1 MNYQDYLQMLQEKIG
16 AAVFSTIDE
25 NGQPQA
31 RYINVGV
38 GNENGV
44 FFMTSPKTDFF
55 KQLEENPSIAITG
68 MSNEDKQIQVIRL
81 QGQVRKV
88 DKKYLAEILKDNPY
102 VNDVY
107 PNEDDQKQVQ
117 AFQLYKGTGK
127 YQHLQNKIVDFF
139 EFDVE

>member
-1 MNYQDYLQMLQEKIG
+1 MNYQDYLQMLEEKIG

-44 FFMTSPKTDFF
+44 FFMTSPKTDFY
-55 KQLEENPSIAITG
+55 KQLEDNPSVAITG
-68 MSNEDKQIQVIRL
+68 MSHEDKQIQVIRL
-81 QGQVRKV
+81 QGKVRKV

-117 AFQLYKGTGK
+117 AFQLYKGSGK